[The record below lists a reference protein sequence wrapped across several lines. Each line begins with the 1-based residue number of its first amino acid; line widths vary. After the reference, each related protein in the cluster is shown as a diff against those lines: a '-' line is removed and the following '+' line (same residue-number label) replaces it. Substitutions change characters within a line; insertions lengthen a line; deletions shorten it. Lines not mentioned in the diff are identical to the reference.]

1 MCPSTKTLSSVRPL
15 ILVGL
20 IVTGPTLLPAEDR
33 QPSTIESAGVETRVD
48 YYGLFEKLWSTVDE
62 NYYDPHFMGTDW
74 PSVGDQY
81 RELAREVDTDEQF
94 RTLASE
100 MLAEIPSSHL
110 HIRTPKDNTKG
121 FGIGAQSI
129 AIDGVEV
136 VYGTAPLS
144 DARRQGLR
152 AGDRL
157 ISSIETLRGELGS
170 TVSIEVERC
179 DGEHKQLKVR
189 REGAFWPPEQ
199 PGFSWSRI
207 RPNAN
212 TRIGYI
218 RITRF
223 GDGAAE
229 LADAAMSDL
238 ADTQA
243 LIIDVRDN
251 SGGNVSYFRL
261 GSYFGPGAEPVA
273 ALFSRPYLE
282 TLGRPLRK
290 SDIAAAPKVSG
301 VYTTARVFEVMKS
314 NNGGALFWT
323 EDPPYRYERPVYV
336 LIGEDT
342 GSAAEGFAW
351 YMRLHTDAVLIGR
364 QTAGALLSSDNFPIG
379 DGWSVTVPVHN
390 GWGADGEDYADRA
403 VPPHVA
409 IERKREDL
417 CRGQDSDLA
426 KAMSLAIGH

>member
-1 MCPSTKTLSSVRPL
+1 
-15 ILVGL
+15 
-20 IVTGPTLLPAEDR
+20 
-33 QPSTIESAGVETRVD
+33 
-48 YYGLFEKLWSTVDE
+48 LWSTVDE

-74 PSVGDQY
+74 ASVGERY
-81 RELAREVDTDEQF
+81 RQRARAVETDEQF

-110 HIRTPKDNTKG
+110 HIRTPANNTEG
-121 FGIGAQSI
+121 FGIGAQRI
-129 AIDGVEV
+129 AISGMEV
-136 VYGTAPLS
+136 VYETAPLS
-144 DARRQGLR
+144 DARRKGLR

-157 ISSIETLRGELGS
+157 ISSPATLRGELGS
-170 TVSIEVERC
+170 TATIEIERC
-179 DGEHKQLKVR
+179 NGEREHLNVR
-189 REGAFWPPEQ
+189 REGAYWPPEQ

-207 RPNAN
+207 RPNA
-212 TRIGYI
+212 TTQIGYM

-223 GDGAAE
+223 GDRAAE

-261 GSYFGPGAEPVA
+261 GSYFGHAAEPVA
-273 ALFSRPYLE
+273 ALFSRPYLQA
-282 TLGRPLRK
+282 LGRPLRK

-301 VYTTARVFEVMKS
+301 VYTTAGVFEAMVS

-351 YMRLHTDAVLIGR
+351 YMRLHTDAMLIGR

-403 VPPHVA
+403 VPPHVE

-417 CRGQDSDLA
+417 CSGQDSDLA
-426 KAMSLAIGH
+426 KAMSLAIGR